1 MCLKHDFE
9 LTSHF
14 LSHPFPNPQTHM
26 LGLQIL
32 YHPSHWSEQC
42 VAWVVFMRVASVTIS
57 TKPKTILL
65 SASPSCVLQ
74 IVLCHHFG
82 LQALI
87 VRPVQSMGIIALS
100 VLIAYICESVV
111 LSELHGRQISQHY
124 TLFIFRKVF
133 FYLFVN
139 LLSPPTRLHKY
150 PALSIPMIK
159 KKKEKKGSGIY
170 NKEKKKKDTHSKTVI
185 WRKYGH
191 ILPVYFMHG

>member
-32 YHPSHWSEQC
+32 YHPSQWSEQC

-87 VRPVQSMGIIALS
+87 VRPVQSMGITLLS
-100 VLIAYICESVV
+100 LYQSWLHTSVNP
-111 LSELHGRQISQHY
+111 LYSQNFMADKSVSI
-124 TLFIFRKVF
+124 TLFLFLGKFFFIF
-133 FYLFVN
+133 
-139 LLSPPTRLHKY
+139 LL
-150 PALSIPMIK
+150 
-159 KKKEKKGSGIY
+159 IY
-170 NKEKKKKDTHSKTVI
+170 FPH
-185 WRKYGH
+185 
-191 ILPVYFMHG
+191 LPDFTSTLPCQFQW

>member
-1 MCLKHDFE
+1 
-9 LTSHF
+9 
-14 LSHPFPNPQTHM
+14 M

-42 VAWVVFMRVASVTIS
+42 VAWVVSMRVASVTIS

-65 SASPSCVLQ
+65 SASPSCVLL

-87 VRPVQSMGIIALS
+87 VRPVQSMGITLLS
-100 VLIAYICESVV
+100 LYQSWLHTSVNP
-111 LSELHGRQISQHY
+111 LYSQNFMADKSVSI

-159 KKKEKKGSGIY
+159 KKKEKKKGSGIY
-170 NKEKKKKDTHSKTVI
+170 NKEKKKKDKHSKTVI
-185 WRKYGH
+185 WRKDGH
-191 ILPVYFMHG
+191 ILPIYFIHG